1 MEYSL
6 YQLNKYAKLNDIN
19 LSDIVDRLNLIG
31 FEVDDIFYER
41 CTTDK
46 FINNIRLLIEIP
58 SNREDL
64 LNEQLFL
71 KELGTIFL
79 FEIYQ
84 TWKDIKQ
91 TYSFLN
97 IETSSLYQTQKVNL
111 IKSDLSNILIYKF
124 ELENCFLSN
133 TPIWI
138 KQKLLNGGLVPEDN
152 LNDLL
157 NLIVLEYGSNITS
170 SYFQKFTKDFII
182 ERLQKSENFISVEK
196 KLELIPCGSIV
207 LRNSSDEIVLVL
219 GYLNF
224 LPLDNSNSLVSIEGI
239 FL

>member
-71 KELGTIFL
+71 KEL
-79 FEIYQ
+79 
-84 TWKDIKQ
+84 
-91 TYSFLN
+91 
-97 IETSSLYQTQKVNL
+97 
-111 IKSDLSNILIYKF
+111 
-124 ELENCFLSN
+124 
-133 TPIWI
+133 
-138 KQKLLNGGLVPEDN
+138 
-152 LNDLL
+152 
-157 NLIVLEYGSNITS
+157 
-170 SYFQKFTKDFII
+170 
-182 ERLQKSENFISVEK
+182 
-196 KLELIPCGSIV
+196 
-207 LRNSSDEIVLVL
+207 
-219 GYLNF
+219 
-224 LPLDNSNSLVSIEGI
+224 
-239 FL
+239 